1 MKAAKPFNAEE
12 YLAQEDYHA
21 RFEAEK
27 RAVERH
33 YCTQFALWRSCRLRH
48 CRRAHACKGDAH
60 ACLKRSAGDIPR
72 DRQFAARQ
80 VLLRSTPRNL
90 AAPERAAREIFPN
103 TFADA
108 SAAFRPQDMPTGWT
122 RAARRRAPS

>member
-1 MKAAKPFNAEE
+1 MAATKHFNAEDF
-12 YLAQEDYHA
+12 LAQEEYRA
-21 RFEAEK
+21 RYDAEK

-33 YCTQFALWRSCRLRH
+33 YCTQFAFWRDCRTKS

-60 ACLKRSAGDIPR
+60 ACLKQSAGQIPR

-80 VLLRSTPRNL
+80 VLLQSTPRNL

-108 SAAFRPQDMPTGWT
+108 SAAFRAADMPAGWT
-122 RAARRRAPS
+122 GRGRKRKR